1 MTGSRTVRFR
11 LNGTDTAVYV
21 EPRRTVADMLR
32 MDLRLTGTTVGCDQG
47 VCGTCTIIVD
57 SEPVRACLM
66 FAAQL
71 DGADVR
77 TVEGLSKDGTLS
89 TLQRAFIQE
98 DAVQCGYCT
107 PGFLM
112 LATAALESDPFME
125 DEALDAV
132 LSANLCRCTG
142 YGPIRR
148 ALRKAAKTN
157 RRST

>member
-1 MTGSRTVRFR
+1 MTAPRTVRFR
-11 LNGTDTAVYV
+11 LNGSDTAVTI

-32 MDLRLTGTTVGCDQG
+32 LDLRLTGTTVGCDQG
-47 VCGTCTIIVD
+47 VCGTCTVIVD
-57 SEPVRACLM
+57 GEPVRACLM

-71 DGADVR
+71 DGAEVR
-77 TVEGLSKDGTLS
+77 TVEGLAKDGKLS
-89 TLQRAFIQE
+89 ALQQAFIDE

-112 LATAALESDPFME
+112 LATAALEHDPFME

-132 LSANLCRCTG
+132 VSANLCRCTG

-148 ALRKAAKTN
+148 AVRKAAKTG

>member
-1 MTGSRTVRFR
+1 MTGARTIRFR
-11 LNGTDTAVYV
+11 LNGTDTTVSV

-32 MDLRLTGTTVGCDQG
+32 ADLRLTGTTVGCEQG

-57 SEPVRACLM
+57 AEPVRACLM

-71 DGADVR
+71 DGAEVR
-77 TVEGLSKDGTLS
+77 TVEGLAKDGKLTA
-89 TLQRAFIQE
+89 LQKAFVEE

-112 LATAALESDPFME
+112 LATAALENDPFME

>member
-1 MTGSRTVRFR
+1 MTVRTVRFR
-11 LNGTDTAVYV
+11 LNGTDTVVSV

-32 MDLRLTGTTVGCDQG
+32 IDLRLTGTTVGCEQG

-57 SEPVRACLM
+57 GEPVRACLM

-71 DGADVR
+71 DGAELR
-77 TVEGLSKDGTLS
+77 TVEGLAKDGKLS
-89 TLQRAFIQE
+89 ALQQAFIDE

-112 LATAALESDPFME
+112 LATAALENDPFME

>member
-1 MTGSRTVRFR
+1 MTGARTVRFR
-11 LNGTDTAVYV
+11 LNGTDTTVSV
-21 EPRRTVADMLR
+21 GPRRTVADMLR
-32 MDLRLTGTTVGCDQG
+32 SDLRLTGTTVGCEQG

-57 SEPVRACLM
+57 REPVRACLM

-71 DGADVR
+71 DGAEVR
-77 TVEGLSKDGTLS
+77 TVEGLARDGTL
-89 TLQRAFIQE
+89 TPLQQAFIDE

-107 PGFLM
+107 PGILM
-112 LATAALESDPFME
+112 LATAALENDPFME
-125 DEALDAV
+125 DEALDAL

-148 ALRKAAKTN
+148 ALHKAAKTS